1 MKKEYIKP
9 NMLVVKLQPT
19 TIICVSRKVYSGD
32 TGITSGGSGFGSGRA
47 SECNTA
53 GWDEW

>member
-1 MKKEYIKP
+1 
-9 NMLVVKLQPT
+9 MLVVKLQPT